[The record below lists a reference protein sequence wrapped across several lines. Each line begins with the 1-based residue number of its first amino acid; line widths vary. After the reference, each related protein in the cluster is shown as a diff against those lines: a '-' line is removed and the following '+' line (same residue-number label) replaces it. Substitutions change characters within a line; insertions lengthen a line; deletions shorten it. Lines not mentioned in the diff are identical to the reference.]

1 MAFLCLLLIGAA
13 SCDRKERYAGIYRE
27 QGEESLKS
35 AENYIELKEN
45 GQGVWRVSDD
55 EASFSWRVTNDEIR
69 LYTKS
74 GGVIIVT
81 IKDKDLLEI
90 SFPGSESRHYRKTP
104 IAMQTHS
111 RFHLG

>member
-1 MAFLCLLLIGAA
+1 MSRHIKCREVFLMAFLCLLLIGAV

-27 QGEESLKS
+27 QGEEPLKP

-45 GQGVWRVSDD
+45 GQGVWKVSDD
-55 EASFSWRVTNDEIR
+55 EASFSWRLTNNKIR

-90 SFPGSESRHYRKTP
+90 SFPGSKSRHYRKAP
-104 IAMQTHS
+104 
-111 RFHLG
+111 

>member
-1 MAFLCLLLIGAA
+1 MAFLCLLLICAA
-13 SCDRKERYAGIYRE
+13 SCDRKDRYAGIYRE
-27 QGEESLKS
+27 QGEVPLKS

-45 GQGVWRVSDD
+45 GQGVWRASDD
-55 EASFSWRVTNDEIR
+55 EASFSWRVTNNEIR

-90 SFPGSESRHYRKTP
+90 SFPGSKSRYYKK
-104 IAMQTHS
+104 AS
-111 RFHLG
+111 

>member
-1 MAFLCLLLIGAA
+1 MSQHIKCGNVFLTAFLCLLVVGAA

-27 QGEESLKS
+27 LGDESQKP

-55 EASFSWRVTNDEIR
+55 EAPFSWRVTNNGIR

-81 IKDKDLLEI
+81 IKDKNLLEI
-90 SFPGSESRHYRKTP
+90 SFPGSKSRHYKKAP
-104 IAMQTHS
+104 
-111 RFHLG
+111 

>member
-1 MAFLCLLLIGAA
+1 MSQHAKCGSIFWAVFLCLILAGAA

-27 QGEESLKS
+27 VGGEALNPV
-35 AENYIELKEN
+35 ENYIELKEN

-55 EASFSWRVTNDEIR
+55 EAPFSWRVTNSEIR

-74 GGVIIVT
+74 GGVIVAA

-90 SFPGSESRHYRKTP
+90 SFPGSKSRRYKKT
-104 IAMQTHS
+104 
-111 RFHLG
+111 L